1 MNRINLS
8 IFNNTLFLTV
18 CLIISLMVSGCS
30 DLSDD
35 DDDDEPDN
43 KPFEFQIANKSQ
55 YTLDYVY
62 LHSPDRNY
70 KETEPLIDNWLEI
83 DDHISINLTEGDYL
97 VTVIRE
103 KNDTGPLLAYTT
115 EAPMYLYEPVK
126 LDYFDDYF
134 RLGEIEVV
142 DEPDDDDVVV
152 GSDENAGSCF
162 IDSLL

>member
-1 MNRINLS
+1 
-8 IFNNTLFLTV
+8 
-18 CLIISLMVSGCS
+18 MVSGCS

-35 DDDDEPDN
+35 DEPDN
-43 KPFEFQIANKSQ
+43 EPFEFQISNKSQ
-55 YTLDYVY
+55 YTLDHVY

-97 VTVIRE
+97 VTVIRK
-103 KNDTGPLLAYTT
+103 KNATGPLLAYTT
-115 EAPMYLYEPVK
+115 EAPMYLCEPIK

-134 RLGEIEVV
+134 RLGTIEVI

-152 GSDENAGSCF
+152 GNDESGGGCF
-162 IDSLL
+162 IDSLM